1 MTLYRTTLKYVRG
14 ENLDNAE
21 LVVSI
26 INNVG
31 FPIVVAGA
39 LFWQNIK
46 TNANHQE
53 LIRELAGIIDNN
65 TDSIKELSKN
75 LGENNVQLQRQSQ

>member
-1 MTLYRTTLKYVRG
+1 M
-14 ENLDNAE
+14 DNAE
-21 LVVSI
+21 LIVSI
-26 INNVG
+26 VNNVG

-46 TNANHQE
+46 ANANHQE
-53 LIRELAGIIDNN
+53 LIKELAGIIDNN

-75 LGENNVQLQRQSQ
+75 LGETNVQVQR

>member
-21 LVVSI
+21 LIVSI
-26 INNVG
+26 VNNVG

-46 TNANHQE
+46 ANANHQE
-53 LIRELAGIIDNN
+53 LIKELAGIIDNN

-75 LGENNVQLQRQSQ
+75 LGESNVQVQR